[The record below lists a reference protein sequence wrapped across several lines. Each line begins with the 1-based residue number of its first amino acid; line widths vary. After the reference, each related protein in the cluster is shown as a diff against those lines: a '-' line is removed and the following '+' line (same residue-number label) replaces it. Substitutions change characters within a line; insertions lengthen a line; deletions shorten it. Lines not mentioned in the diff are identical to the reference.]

1 MDYRLGRTTCT
12 EAHCLYKYKFQYPKH
27 YSQKTGNKLNNYQ
40 TVTEPKDFSLRLE
53 SDPVLKQRAVDW
65 NFNVDANSEEVEST
79 MIRLMQTFRGV
90 GLAAN
95 QVGLLKRVFVIK
107 LKDSE
112 EPFAVFNPV
121 VLSESKE
128 LQDSEEGCL
137 SFPELFLG
145 VKRPK
150 EIEVSYVDKL
160 GKECTMKLSGIDARC
175 FLHELDH
182 LNGVVFTEKVSSMK
196 LMLARKKQRKRKW

>member
-1 MDYRLGRTTCT
+1 
-12 EAHCLYKYKFQYPKH
+12 
-27 YSQKTGNKLNNYQ
+27 LNNYQ
-40 TVTEPKDFSLRLE
+40 NVTEPKEFTLRLE
-53 SDPVLKQRAVDW
+53 SDPILKQCAKDWDFSVDT
-65 NFNVDANSEEVEST
+65 NAQEVEKE
-79 MIRLMQTFRGV
+79 MIRLMEMFKGI

-107 LKDSE
+107 LKNNPV
-112 EPFAVFNPV
+112 PFAVFNPA

-128 LQDSEEGCL
+128 LQDGEEGCL

-150 EIEVSYVDKL
+150 EIDVTYLDKL
-160 GKECTMKLSGIDARC
+160 GNECKIKLSGIDARC

-182 LNGVVFTEKVSSMK
+182 LNGIVFTEKISQMK
-196 LMLARKKQRKRKW
+196 LILARKKQRKSKW